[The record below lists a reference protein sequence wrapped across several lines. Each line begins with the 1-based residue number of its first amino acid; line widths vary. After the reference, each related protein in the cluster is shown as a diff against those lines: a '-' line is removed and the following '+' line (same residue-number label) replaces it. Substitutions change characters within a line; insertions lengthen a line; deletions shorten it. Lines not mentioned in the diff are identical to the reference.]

1 LFKHCIQNIYL
12 NSFYIAN
19 SHKRVALENHWNS
32 VYNMESKST
41 AFSPA
46 HITGFF
52 QIFDQPENPLFK
64 GSRGAGVSLKKGVK
78 TTVLARKSAR
88 KLVEIRINGKATNTA
103 EVSESVADAFLSL
116 TPTNYRLLV
125 QHEVEVP
132 VGCGLGSSGAGALS
146 LALALNELLGLELSK
161 IEAAQIAHVAEVK
174 CRTGLGTVIAQTF
187 GGMEIRASPGAPG
200 IGEIKPIAVDGNY
213 IVVCLPFGP
222 SSTRKALTDPKLH
235 QVINKCGG
243 KLVDELVRK
252 PRVPEFLRLSRDFA
266 ESTSLI
272 TDRVRK
278 VLAEADR
285 EGFVC
290 SMAIFGE
297 TVFSLVRQDEV
308 GKLLRIFRKH
318 RQSQHGIIKAEID
331 FEGAR
336 VLK

>member
-1 LFKHCIQNIYL
+1 
-12 NSFYIAN
+12 
-19 SHKRVALENHWNS
+19 
-32 VYNMESKST
+32 
-41 AFSPA
+41 
-46 HITGFF
+46 
-52 QIFDQPENPLFK
+52 
-64 GSRGAGVSLKKGVK
+64 
-78 TTVLARKSAR
+78 
-88 KLVEIRINGKATNTA
+88 
-103 EVSESVADAFLSL
+103 
-116 TPTNYRLLV
+116 
-125 QHEVEVP
+125 
-132 VGCGLGSSGAGALS
+132 
-146 LALALNELLGLELSK
+146 LNELLGLELSK